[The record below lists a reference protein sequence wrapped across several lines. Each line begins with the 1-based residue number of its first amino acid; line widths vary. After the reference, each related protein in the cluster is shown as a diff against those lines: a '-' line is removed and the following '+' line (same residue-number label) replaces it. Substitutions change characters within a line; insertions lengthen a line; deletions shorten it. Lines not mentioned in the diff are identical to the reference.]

1 MASLSRRNAMFRP
14 RAHTAGTMIAN
25 PPDVWTIGHSTRSAD
40 EFLALLTANG
50 IEAVADV
57 RRHAGSRRY
66 PQFNP
71 PALAAAL
78 ARHGIDYVPM
88 PALGGRRKP
97 RADSRNTT
105 WRSESFR
112 GYADYMQ
119 TPGYRAARERLQEL
133 ALQKRVAVM
142 CAEAMWWQCHR
153 SLIADDFKAGGW
165 EVIHL
170 LSPGREQEHPYTSAA
185 RIIAGRLDYTARID
199 GGQQASL
206 FP

>member
-1 MASLSRRNAMFRP
+1 MQRYAVGMTGNN
-14 RAHTAGTMIAN
+14 AGTL
-25 PPDVWTIGHSTRSAD
+25 WTIGHSIRAWD
-40 EFLALLTANG
+40 EFVAMLLAAR
-50 IEAVADV
+50 IEVLADV
-57 RRHAGSRRY
+57 RRFAGSRRN
-66 PQFNP
+66 PQFSGQVMG
-71 PALAAAL
+71 AAL
-78 ARHGIDYVPM
+78 AESDIAYVPM
-88 PALGGRRKP
+88 PDLGGRRP
-97 RADSRNTT
+97 THADSPNLAWRNA
-105 WRSESFR
+105 SFR

-119 TPGYRAARERLQEL
+119 TPDYRAARERLAEL
-133 ALQKRVAVM
+133 AQAKRVAVM